1 VSDETNPFD
10 ELGIAPTD
18 SAEELTAALRERAER
33 AHPDDRERIKT
44 LWRKLTLN
52 DDERVRLA
60 LRARPKDDRVGSRS
74 ADELAERVPP
84 SAGRLDPPKMT
95 ATIED
100 VLLDDAASEDPPDE
114 CGPPAAFERMRRLD
128 D

>member
-1 VSDETNPFD
+1 MSDETNPFD
-10 ELGIAPTD
+10 ELGIDPTD
-18 SAEELTAALRERAER
+18 SAKELTAALRDRAER

-60 LRARPKDDRVGSRS
+60 LRARPKHERVGSRS

-84 SAGRLDPPKMT
+84 RVGGLDAPTMT

-100 VLLDDAASEDPPDE
+100 VLLDDADSDDPPDE
-114 CGPPAAFERMRRLD
+114 CGPPAAFERMRILD
-128 D
+128 E